1 MVTTPGL
8 NDTRQAAVLQEE
20 MNLGSDLH
28 LLPASH
34 ALGVSWPRV
43 GSEHEHRFSI
53 WAASLGLKYL

>member
-20 MNLGSDLH
+20 MNLGSIRAPLANPTRTGSV
-28 LLPASH
+28 LAQ
-34 ALGVSWPRV
+34 V